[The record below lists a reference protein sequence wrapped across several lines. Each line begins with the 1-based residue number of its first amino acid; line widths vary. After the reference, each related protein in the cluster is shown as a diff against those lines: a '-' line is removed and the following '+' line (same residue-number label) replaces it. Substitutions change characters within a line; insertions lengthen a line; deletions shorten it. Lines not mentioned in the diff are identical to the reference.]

1 MSCGQLRSASVSQQV
16 QLVRKSEQAVS
27 RSLAAVRQARV
38 SKVFLPGISTS
49 LACRRLRGEAP
60 LSFRRWAEGIENLV
74 ASGQASAARAA
85 VQPFMDLV
93 GGGDSGVLS
102 IGGTVYEI
110 RLAER
115 GVA

>member
-1 MSCGQLRSASVSQQV
+1 
-16 QLVRKSEQAVS
+16 
-27 RSLAAVRQARV
+27 VRQARV

>member
-1 MSCGQLRSASVSQQV
+1 
-16 QLVRKSEQAVS
+16 
-27 RSLAAVRQARV
+27 
-38 SKVFLPGISTS
+38 
-49 LACRRLRGEAP
+49 
-60 LSFRRWAEGIENLV
+60 
-74 ASGQASAARAA
+74 
-85 VQPFMDLV
+85 MDLV